1 MLVLFVIVIILVFFI
16 RTWREPS
23 AERQGNMI
31 MYAYVLAIVFVL
43 IGCPVVFWLSILR
56 FGLSNTFHENPVLT
70 IVGILETILGFVL
83 IVFKAINSYKLTRNK
98 EE

>member
-1 MLVLFVIVIILVFFI
+1 MLVFIVIVIVLALFI
-16 RTWREPS
+16 RAWREPS

-31 MYAYVLAIVFVL
+31 MSAYILAIIFVL
-43 IGCPVVFWLSILR
+43 IGCPVVFWLSVLR

-70 IVGILETILGFVL
+70 TVGILETILGFVL
-83 IVFKAINSYKLTRNK
+83 IVFKAINSYKSTRNK